1 MSRPFVIAAG
11 GTGGHMFPAQAL
23 ARELAGRGHS
33 SVVICDRR
41 GARFLRDGQEH
52 RLIAAASPTG
62 SPLQRLQGLASLAW
76 GFAQSLSALRR
87 LRPAALAA
95 FGGYASVPVALAA
108 AMLRIPI
115 LAHEQNAVLGRANRM
130 IARRARRL
138 ALSFEVTRGAEAVPE
153 ERRLVAGNPVREAV
167 AALAGWPYRA
177 PAAGEALRL
186 LVVGGSQ
193 GARVLSDVVPA
204 AVALLAPDK
213 RARLALTQQCRPED
227 LPRVAEA
234 YTAIGFSAELAPFF
248 DDLPA
253 RLAEAHLVIS
263 RAGASSVAELLVL
276 GRPAILVPFR
286 LAADDH
292 QSANALAVAAA
303 GAAWTMSEG
312 ELTPERLAERLD
324 AVLADPSLLAPMAAA
339 ARAQGRA
346 DAAATLADALLA
358 LSVPAPATLARE
370 AAA

>member
-1 MSRPFVIAAG
+1 MSRLFAIAAG

-23 ARELAGRGHS
+23 ARELAARGHRP
-33 SVVICDRR
+33 VVICDAR
-41 GARFLRDGQEH
+41 GARFLQRGQEH
-52 RLIAAASPTG
+52 HVIAAASPAG
-62 SPLQRLQGLASLAW
+62 SPLRRLQGLASLAR
-76 GFAQSLSALRR
+76 GFAQSLFLLRR
-87 LRPAALAA
+87 LRPVAVAA

-108 AMLRIPI
+108 ATLRIPI

-130 IARRARRL
+130 IARHARRL
-138 ALSFEVTRGAEAVPE
+138 ALTFAPTEGAEAVAA
-153 ERRLVAGNPVREAV
+153 ERRVLAGNPVREAV
-167 AALAGWPYRA
+167 AALAGRPYRVPA
-177 PAAGEALRL
+177 PGEPLRL

-204 AVALLAPDK
+204 AIALLAPDR

-227 LPRVAEA
+227 LERVGEA
-234 YTAIGFSAELAPFF
+234 YAAIGFEAELAPFF
-248 DDLPA
+248 ADLPA
-253 RLAEAHLVIS
+253 RLADAQLVIS

-303 GAAWTMSEG
+303 GAAWTMPEA

-324 AVLADPSLLAPMAAA
+324 AVLADPSVLAPMAAA
-339 ARAQGRA
+339 ARDQGRPE
-346 DAAATLADALLA
+346 AAATLAEALIA
-358 LSVPAPATLARE
+358 LSLPAPATRPRE
-370 AAA
+370 VMA

>member
-1 MSRPFVIAAG
+1 MSPPFAIAAG

-23 ARELAGRGHS
+23 AAELAQRGHR
-33 SVVICDRR
+33 SVVICDAR
-41 GARFLRDGQEH
+41 GARFLQRDQEH

-62 SPLQRLQGLASLAW
+62 SPLQRLQGLASLAC
-76 GFAQSLSALRR
+76 GFAQSLSLLRR

-108 AMLRIPI
+108 AALRIPI

-130 IARRARRL
+130 VARRAQRL
-138 ALSFEVTRGAEAVPE
+138 ALTFEATRGAEEVPA
-153 ERRLVAGNPVREAV
+153 ERRLIAGNPVREAV
-167 AALAGWPYRA
+167 APLAGRPYA
-177 PAAGEALRL
+177 TPAAAEPLRL

-204 AVALLAPDK
+204 AIALLAPEK
-213 RARLALTQQCRPED
+213 RARLDLTQQCRPED
-227 LPRVAEA
+227 LPRVGEA
-234 YTAIGFSAELAPFF
+234 YAAIGFAAELAPFF
-248 DDLPA
+248 EDLPE

-276 GRPAILVPFR
+276 GRPSILVPFR

-303 GAAWTMSEG
+303 GAAWTMPEA
-312 ELTPERLAERLD
+312 ELTPERLAGRLA
-324 AVLADPSLLAPMAAA
+324 AVLTDPGMLAPMAAA
-339 ARAQGRA
+339 ARGQGRP
-346 DAAATLADALLA
+346 DAAAALADALLA
-358 LSVPAPATLARE
+358 LCLPAPATLRRE
-370 AAA
+370 ATA